1 MNLMKIDEIEEK
13 VKNSRITTT
22 QLRLLLSNSAVIKN
36 KIELENLNSDGDK
49 LSDELVREINY
60 LLVKHIYQCG
70 RERNVKYFDSEFKIS
85 NIIKDIKDSRK
96 KFNDFYRYLE
106 TIVAYSKFYRE

>member
-1 MNLMKIDEIEEK
+1 MDIMKIEDVEEK

-22 QLRLLLSNSAVIKN
+22 QLRLLLSNAAVIKN
-36 KIELENLNSDGDK
+36 KIELENLKTDGDK
-49 LSDELVREINY
+49 LSDELVREVEY

-70 RERNVKYFDSEFKIS
+70 REKNVKYFDREFNVS
-85 NIIKDIKDSRK
+85 NIIKDIKNSRK